1 MDSGY
6 IQFAPDILRRLGE
19 ELNPNIDQGILEL
32 VKNSYDADAR
42 TCTVKLIGTSRTG
55 GRIEVRDDGDGMT
68 LDQIKQGWF
77 ILGSSSKDQNR
88 PTRLGRIPAGNKGLG
103 RLAALRMG
111 REAIMI
117 TRPHGSDTEFVVAIN
132 WARYDKASIV
142 EQVAIPIEERPR
154 SSDASGTEII
164 LRNVRDAIGRM
175 QAKRLARAMIL
186 LADPFA
192 DSSSGFTPILRSQD
206 FTDLERLVQESY
218 FSEAEFHLTAELK
231 AGLAKAAI
239 VDWEGHPLYEADHQR
254 LAMAR
259 DGKRYEAPNAT
270 FDFWAYLLSSDR
282 FVTKPVTLQ
291 EVRDWINAFGGVHVY
306 LNGLRVAPYGNPG
319 NDWLDMNVRRAQS
332 PEERPST
339 NNSIGRLAISDSEGV
354 LPQKTDRSGFIDSQ
368 AFEELRS
375 FANDSLEWL
384 AAIRLNIAERR
395 RRSERK
401 KTESRSNQSRQNV
414 RDQIQKTSGPV
425 RNELER
431 AFERYE
437 RERERENNALRREVQ
452 LYRTLSTA
460 GITAATFAHE
470 SSGNPLKV
478 IGQSV
483 NALDYR
489 ARTRVSELYDGQF
502 KEPIQSIRTA
512 AASLGVLSAAT
523 LGLIEADKRR
533 VGRIEVNSIVRTVL
547 DTFSPFFRDR
557 DIKVE
562 PSLSP
567 GEPYLRGTEAAL
579 ESIITNLINNSI
591 SAFEAEGSLYRKL
604 SIETQVLD
612 NKWILTVADNGPGI
626 KDISTDDIW
635 LPGQTRR
642 PNGTGLGLT
651 IVRDA
656 VHDLGGK
663 ASALAQG
670 HLGGA
675 TFIVELPI
683 LGIGDG
689 S

>member
-1 MDSGY
+1 MDSGH

-32 VKNSYDADAR
+32 VKNSYDADAHN
-42 TCTVKLIGTSRTG
+42 CTVNLIDTSRPG
-55 GRIEVRDDGDGMT
+55 GRIEVRDNGDGMT
-68 LDQIKQGWF
+68 VEQIKTGWF
-77 ILGSSSKDQNR
+77 VLGSSTKDQNR
-88 PTRLGRIPAGNKGLG
+88 PTRLGRVPAGNKGLG

-117 TRPHGSDTEFVVAIN
+117 TRPRGTSTEFIVSIN
-132 WARYDKASIV
+132 WAQFDKASIV
-142 EQVAIPIEERPR
+142 EQVEIPIEERPR
-154 SSDASGTEII
+154 SSGSSGTEII
-164 LRNVRDAIGRM
+164 LLNVRDGIGRI

-186 LADPFA
+186 LSDPFT
-192 DSSSGFTPILRSQD
+192 DNSSGFTPILRSQD
-206 FTDLERLVQESY
+206 FSDLEKLVQERY
-218 FSEAEFHLTAELK
+218 FNEAEFHLTAQLN
-231 AGLAKAAI
+231 AGMATAAI
-239 VDWEGHPLYEADHQR
+239 VDWEGNSLYEAPHNR
-254 LAMAR
+254 LAIER
-259 DGKRYEAPNAT
+259 GSKRYEAPDAT
-270 FDFWAYLLSSDR
+270 FDLWAFLLSNSR

-291 EVRDWINAFGGVHVY
+291 EVREWISNFGGVHVY

-339 NNSIGRLAISDSEGV
+339 NNSIGRIAITDSGGV
-354 LPQKTDRSGFIDSQ
+354 LSQKTDRSGFIDSL

-375 FANDSLEWL
+375 FANDALEWL
-384 AAIRLNIAERR
+384 AAVRLDIAERR
-395 RRSERK
+395 RRAERK
-401 KTESRSNQSRQNV
+401 KSESSSTRSRQNV
-414 RDQIQKTSGPV
+414 REQIEKTSGPV
-425 RNELER
+425 RDELER
-431 AFERYE
+431 AFDRYE
-437 RERERENNALRREVQ
+437 RERQRETDALRREVQ

-478 IGQSV
+478 IGQTV

-489 ARTRVSELYDGQF
+489 AKTKAADMYNDQF
-502 KEPIQSIRTA
+502 KEPIESIRKATE
-512 AASLGVLSAAT
+512 SLGVLSAAT

-533 VGRIEVNSIVRTVL
+533 VGRIELNSVVAGVL
-547 DTFSPFFRDR
+547 STFQPFFQERE
-557 DIKVE
+557 IKVE

-591 SAFEAEGSLYRKL
+591 SAFEAGGTLYRKL
-604 SIETQVLD
+604 AIETQVLD

-626 KDISTDDIW
+626 EDISLDEIW

-663 ASALAQG
+663 VTAVAHGQ
-670 HLGGA
+670 LGGA
-675 TFIVELPI
+675 SFIIELPI

-689 S
+689 N